1 MEKIIFK
8 DLTIR
13 AVNIPLKKPIVSHL
27 GTFEKWPYICLD
39 IHTNTDI
46 IGKSYIGPYL
56 VEQLPSI
63 SSCIKALSNKFINK
77 EILPSNFFDE
87 GMRSISLLGYK
98 GTGLYAL
105 ASLDI
110 AFWDAHAKA
119 ANAPLAK
126 VLGGSLEAIKAY
138 NSRGLWLID
147 IKQIAH
153 EAEALMKE
161 GNFNAI
167 KLRIGRE
174 TLEEDILAFQ
184 EVRRGTQ
191 KNMKIFSDFNQ
202 KYTLSEAMIR
212 LSKLDDLGFE
222 WFEEPIK
229 FDDLEGYSKLCYLLK
244 TPIMIG
250 ENFHGPKDVKLALEK
265 NASDMIMP
273 DLMRI
278 GGVTGWLRAA
288 AIAES
293 YDINFSTHLF
303 PEVSSHLMSAT
314 PTSDWLEWTDW
325 ANPILKEPYKIKD
338 GYIIIPDK
346 PGTGIDWNEDSLEK
360 YAVDI

>member
-1 MEKIIFK
+1 MDAWFLGFTSKMVVGVYVGFDEPKSLGRYETGAKAALPVFKKFVKRVEK
-8 DLTIR
+8 
-13 AVNIPLKKPIVSHL
+13 N
-27 GTFEKWPYICLD
+27 
-39 IHTNTDI
+39 
-46 IGKSYIGPYL
+46 KSITM
-56 VEQLPSI
+56 
-63 SSCIKALSNKFINK
+63 KFINK

-191 KNMKIFSDFNQ
+191 NRPFEKGSPLRLEKHRVAPPRANRQ
-202 KYTLSEAMIR
+202 PPAGIR
-212 LSKLDDLGFE
+212 LQTG
-222 WFEEPIK
+222 
-229 FDDLEGYSKLCYLLK
+229 
-244 TPIMIG
+244 
-250 ENFHGPKDVKLALEK
+250 
-265 NASDMIMP
+265 ASPAD
-273 DLMRI
+273 
-278 GGVTGWLRAA
+278 
-288 AIAES
+288 
-293 YDINFSTHLF
+293 
-303 PEVSSHLMSAT
+303 
-314 PTSDWLEWTDW
+314 
-325 ANPILKEPYKIKD
+325 
-338 GYIIIPDK
+338 
-346 PGTGIDWNEDSLEK
+346 
-360 YAVDI
+360 